1 MKVSSCFALALL
13 AGILVAS
20 AGSGR
25 PGMYDYWKA
34 GTKRKGSATL
44 PRESRSSSR
53 STAPAV
59 PSAPVPKGPEP
70 WTEAWFGDPK
80 LVAEHVHEMAEAISL
95 PLIGERFPLPR
106 GGGVPCTPLDPM
118 SAPAVGDMRRV
129 VECNGPSLG
138 GERWNDFYAPG
149 PDAAPTLE
157 NVRWRILAPAP
168 AHVAAWRGVV
178 TALRDSLS
186 GSIGVPTWTSPDSLA
201 LRWDQA
207 GYRTTM
213 TLHVTAAQADSLV
226 ITCVSDRMAVPEKP
240 VNPVPST
247 P

>member
-1 MKVSSCFALALL
+1 MKVSQWPRRFAITLL
-13 AGILVAS
+13 AGLLVAS
-20 AGSGR
+20 IGHAR

-34 GTKRKGSATL
+34 GTKRKGSSTL
-44 PRESRSSSR
+44 PRESRTSH
-53 STAPAV
+53 STTPGT
-59 PSAPVPKGPEP
+59 PSASVPKGPEP
-70 WTEAWFGDPK
+70 WTEAWFADPK
-80 LVAEHVHEMAEAISL
+80 LVAEHIREMAEAVGV

-106 GGGVPCTPLDPM
+106 GGGVPCTPVDPM
-118 SAPAVGDMRRV
+118 SAPTVGDMRRV

-138 GERWNDFYAPG
+138 GEQWNEFYAPG

-157 NVRWRILAPAP
+157 HVRWRIQAHAP

-207 GYRTTM
+207 GYRTTI
-213 TLHVTAAQADSLV
+213 TLHVTAARADSLE
-226 ITCVSDRMAVPEKP
+226 ITCVSDRMSGAAVKLPP
-240 VNPVPST
+240 G
-247 P
+247 